1 MLQTMILLPAIE
13 SGTNVHLIIDAG
25 TRIWINT
32 YIWKYIVCVCV
43 YKESFFFS
51 FFLVK
56 RTKNEVLSKIKCH
69 RNYCPVA
76 IMRVAFF

>member
-43 YKESFFFS
+43 CVYKESFFFL
-51 FFLVK
+51 FFFGE
-56 RTKNEVLSKIKCH
+56 KNEE
-69 RNYCPVA
+69 
-76 IMRVAFF
+76 